1 MKDDNKWV
9 RRAASG
15 ALSNLGES
23 AVEPLI
29 KTLDDDVWRVRGG
42 AAWALSNIKS
52 PEALDPLIEVMG
64 DDSGFVRAG
73 AVMALGNI
81 GGEKAEKALQEALED
96 KSGYVRRVAQ
106 GFLNKD

>member
-1 MKDDNKWV
+1 
-9 RRAASG
+9 
-15 ALSNLGES
+15 
-23 AVEPLI
+23 
-29 KTLDDDVWRVRGG
+29 
-42 AAWALSNIKS
+42 LSNIKS
-52 PEALDPLIEVMG
+52 PEALDPLIEVMS

-106 GFLNKD
+106 GFLNKG